1 MISLFRKNKV
11 DLKTLKYVLFN
22 YIPHK
27 VNLKLPAK
35 YVNKDI
41 MNIDEIGEEMKN
53 DYVKDVLNSHA
64 YHSSYSTN
72 YINKYFENNTK
83 NEEIIKKDI
92 MNNTFF
98 DRCFEEWNITN
109 LARKYQITGKE
120 VFTAF
125 VKNNKPFGMGNFDN
139 QLEKNK
145 FEEIERYWNQRIDK
159 GYVYVDYYNGIGVK
173 NAFPVYIFESNFILN
188 IRRYNDRNSFENN
201 VFWKVLDILND
212 KIDKVKIGKLVL
224 EDFKPYEE
232 HVMIEETIKQGKNMF
247 QEIPFEEGEL
257 KVQGYFNHRIFVE
270 NVWDYMLFPENE
282 IGEYYQFVKKGIENN
297 VFDLQNYFTIIKNK
311 LVPLDN
317 IKLENLSI
325 VNCLIFGKTR
335 IRLEDVDKLMSLVRY
350 HTDYSIYYLDNY
362 VVDFNKKYFK
372 ESNYF
377 ISINATIDDLEFYND
392 DETKNNIAKYIVQ
405 IMNEVR
411 PDLLNHHNYNIL
423 VKYLRNMAVEEYKL
437 WNLVPNERHRIKRIK
452 FN

>member
-11 DLKTLKYVLFN
+11 ELKTLNYVVFN

-35 YVNKDI
+35 FVNKNLMEI
-41 MNIDEIGEEMKN
+41 SEIGEKMKN
-53 DYVKDVLNSHA
+53 DYVRELLNNYA
-64 YHSSYSTN
+64 YRSVNSTN
-72 YINKYFENNTK
+72 YINKYFENNNK
-83 NEEIIKKDI
+83 NEEIIKKEI
-92 MNNTFF
+92 YENTFF
-98 DRCFEEWNITN
+98 DRCFEVWNITN

-125 VKNNKPFGMGNFDN
+125 VKNNQPFGMGYFDN
-139 QLEKNK
+139 FPERNK
-145 FEEIERYWNQRIDK
+145 LEEIEKYWEQSIDK

-173 NAFPVYIFESNFILN
+173 NTFPVNIFENNFILN

-201 VFWKVLDILND
+201 GFWKVLNILND
-212 KIDKVKIGKLVL
+212 KIDKVKTGEFVL

-232 HVMIEETIKQGKNMF
+232 PVMIEECINRSKNMF
-247 QEIPFEEGEL
+247 EEIPFEEGEL
-257 KVQGYFNHRIFVE
+257 KVQGYFNHRLFVE
-270 NVWDYMLFPENE
+270 NVWDFMLFPENE
-282 IGEYYQFVKKGIENN
+282 VGEYYQFVKEGIENN
-297 VFDLQNYFTIIKNK
+297 VFDLQNYFTIRKNK

-317 IKLENLSI
+317 VKLENLSI

-335 IRLEDVDKLMSLVRY
+335 IRLEDVEKLMSLVRY
-350 HTDYSIYYLDNY
+350 HGNNSIYYLDNY

-377 ISINATIDDLEFYND
+377 ISINAEVDDLDFYND

-423 VKYLRNMAVEEYKL
+423 VKYLRNMAVEEYRF
-437 WNLVPNERHRIKRIK
+437 WNLVPNERQRIKRIK